1 MYTEKY
7 NQIYINSSN
16 LKLAVDTE
24 VTYEK
29 SLNIFD
35 DFNFFVRSSV
45 RASAKFLS
53 VAATEFHK
61 SAPLYTIKSCM

>member
-24 VTYEK
+24 VTSYEK
-29 SLNIFD
+29 SLNVFD
-35 DFNFFVRSSV
+35 YFNFFVRSSV
-45 RASAKFLS
+45 RASTKMQVRLGES
-53 VAATEFHK
+53 LW
-61 SAPLYTIKSCM
+61 S

>member
-7 NQIYINSSN
+7 NIQSDMYINSSN

-24 VTYEK
+24 VTSYEK

-35 DFNFFVRSSV
+35 DFKFFARSSV
-45 RASAKFLS
+45 RASTKF
-53 VAATEFHK
+53 
-61 SAPLYTIKSCM
+61 